1 MKNGTF
7 LVTFEPF
14 FVDGQYFTLS
24 SEATMRALRSI
35 HKAGVRHRDIRPQ
48 NIVIN
53 INNKISIIDFD
64 CADLNPSSQKIQ
76 EEDQRMDELLN
87 GRYVELDSLPL

>member
-7 LVTFEPF
+7 LVSFEPL
-14 FVDGQYFTLS
+14 DGQYFS
-24 SEATMRALRSI
+24 SFSEAVMRALRSI

-53 INNKISIIDFD
+53 SNNQVSIIDFD
-64 CADLNPSSQKIQ
+64 CADLNPSPKKIQ
-76 EEDQRMDELLN
+76 EEDKRMEDLLN

>member
-1 MKNGTF
+1 
-7 LVTFEPF
+7 
-14 FVDGQYFTLS
+14 
-24 SEATMRALRSI
+24 MRALRSI

-53 INNKISIIDFD
+53 SNNKISIIDFD
-64 CADLNPSSQKIQ
+64 CAVLNSSSKKIQ
-76 EEDQRMDELLN
+76 EEKCMDDLLN